1 MTTNALRS
9 RYTTRRARQ
18 AKHSGKSNGLLPM
31 PFAQHLLQKAQGQ
44 GLLPH
49 PSVHRTAIFRKHGP
63 GPQPALHK
71 STAPAF
77 GKRLEARCLVSL
89 AFFFSFLLPRSWFY
103 LSRLHPPFP
112 LICLCWFHVLGAFG
126 AGSPSALLWI
136 LVMSALGS
144 LRNSPLTSR
153 Q

>member
-18 AKHSGKSNGLLPM
+18 AKHSSKSNGWLPM
-31 PFAQHLLQKAQGQ
+31 PFTQHLLQKAQGQ

-71 STAPAF
+71 STAPAS

-89 AFFFSFLLPRSWFY
+89 AFFFLFCSLDR
-103 LSRLHPPFP
+103 
-112 LICLCWFHVLGAFG
+112 
-126 AGSPSALLWI
+126 
-136 LVMSALGS
+136 GS
-144 LRNSPLTSR
+144 LYHVSTPFFP
-153 Q
+153 